1 MNRIIFIYFLFI
13 GSIATSQNSSN
24 FHLDF
29 ESYGLGSSLGRITKI
44 YYVKN
49 NILHASFYSRY
60 SIDEVDTNYTT
71 DYILHDTIWRKD
83 TLVIKLRQT
92 SIDSIS
98 QLITN
103 NNDTIFET
111 NPCTR
116 SGALYTLI
124 VRCDEQHKVFKLYN
138 SFDST
143 AYEIT
148 NIIQTYLPKN
158 AVDPRPIDSW
168 VNARKCWEAIKTRQ
182 NNREEDKVKQ
192 E

>member
-1 MNRIIFIYFLFI
+1 MNRIIFITFLFI
-13 GSIATSQNSSN
+13 GSIATSQESSN

-29 ESYGLGSSLGRITKI
+29 ESYGLGANLNCTTKI

-49 NILHASFYSRY
+49 NILHASFYSQH
-60 SIDEVDTNYTT
+60 SIDEVDTNYIT
-71 DYILHDTIWRKD
+71 DYILKDTILRKD

-103 NNDTIFET
+103 YNDTIIEI
-111 NPCTR
+111 NPCTK
-116 SGALYTLI
+116 SGTLYTLI
-124 VRCDEQHKVFKLYN
+124 VGCDGQLKMFKMYN

-158 AVDPRPIDSW
+158 AVDPRLIDSW
-168 VNARKCWEAIKTRQ
+168 VQARKCWEAINTRQ
-182 NNREEDKVKQ
+182 KN
-192 E
+192 